1 MLSQDE
7 YCLSNIRENK
17 MILKTVDRNVIKVN
31 NFLVK

>member
-1 MLSQDE
+1 MLGQDE